1 MRRPTAKPG
10 NRIDLETVAASGSEG
25 TNAGCAWQTLVAEP
39 VELTGRS
46 APGIGNEVATA
57 GIPVQNVLTTN
68 PPVSVRLVSRLP
80 KRIGRAVDQ
89 RWLALARSDLGT
101 LLRLPNGTVA

>member
-1 MRRPTAKPG
+1 VRRPTAKPG

-25 TNAGCAWQTLVAEP
+25 TNAGCAWQTLVAKP

-68 PPVSVRLVSRLP
+68 ATCVGPFGVTFTEAD
-80 KRIGRAVDQ
+80 RAQ
-89 RWLALARSDLGT
+89 SIKGGSLWLAATPGHS
-101 LLRLPNGTVA
+101 